1 MMSFAIFLTV
11 CCVGVL
17 YLLGFLLAIEH
28 DLRRGRNRAAAK
40 LEHVS
45 SGYAKTADT
54 ASVLTLVHSNP
65 LRRVSAARRASAAS
79 FDAREEQPQF
89 KEAQG

>member
-1 MMSFAIFLTV
+1 MSFAIFLTV

-17 YLLGFLLAIEH
+17 YLLGFLLAIES

-40 LEHVS
+40 LERVS
-45 SGYAKTADT
+45 SGYAKVADA

-65 LRRVSAARRASAAS
+65 LRRVSAARRSSAAA
-79 FDAREEQPQF
+79 FDAPEHKSQF
-89 KEAQG
+89 KEA